1 MPWSWAMPLPRTGL
15 SRDIILVTRNS
26 TVAIYPG
33 TFDPVTSGHLDV
45 LGEASRLFDRV
56 VGAVGINPGKIPL
69 FEIEDRVRMLQE
81 AIAAEG
87 WTNVDVAAFD
97 GLTVDCAR
105 AHGAHFI
112 VRGLRAV
119 TDFENEMALVLAN
132 EQLDE
137 GIKTVFLMPSYRH
150 LYLSSSIVRQAAE
163 FGRRIIPGSVPAN
176 VEKKLK
182 EKFGF

>member
-1 MPWSWAMPLPRTGL
+1 MPSNEQT
-15 SRDIILVTRNS
+15 I
-26 TVAIYPG
+26 AIYPG

-45 LGEASRLFDRV
+45 LSEASRLFDRV
-56 VGAVGINPGKIPL
+56 VGAVGINPGKVPL
-69 FEIEDRVRMLQE
+69 FEIEARVGMLRD
-81 AIAAEG
+81 AVAAEG
-87 WTNVDVAAFD
+87 WANVDVAAFD

-105 AHGAHFI
+105 VHGAQFI

-163 FGRRIIPGSVPAN
+163 FGRRIIPGSVPGN
-176 VEKKLK
+176 VETKLQ